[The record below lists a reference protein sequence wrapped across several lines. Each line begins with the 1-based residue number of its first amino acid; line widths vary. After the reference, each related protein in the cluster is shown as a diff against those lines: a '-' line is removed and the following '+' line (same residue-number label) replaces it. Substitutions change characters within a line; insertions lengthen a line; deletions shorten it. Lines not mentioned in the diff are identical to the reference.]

1 VAEDVQRADH
11 LHARPWVDT
20 LVNTLERR
28 PGRRRGGLLMVDPV
42 LIDARYAIRKLRQA
56 PGFAV
61 VAVLILALGIGATTA
76 IFSVVNGVLLRP
88 LPYPH
93 SEELVRVHKV
103 IPQFGLA
110 AVAPA
115 DFLDGRALNPPRSPR
130 CHSSDSGTQ
139 RTNNSLEG
147 DNLRTWL
154 GGRDSNPDNV
164 VQSHVNVLR
173 CALVC
178 SGWLWFSRPAL
189 RFALV
194 RSGLLS
200 CAPVQR
206 VSLCL
211 TL

>member
-1 VAEDVQRADH
+1 
-11 LHARPWVDT
+11 
-20 LVNTLERR
+20 
-28 PGRRRGGLLMVDPV
+28 MVDPV
-42 LIDARYAIRKLRQA
+42 LIDARYAIRQLRQA
-56 PGFAV
+56 PGFAA
-61 VAVLILALGIGATTA
+61 VAVLILAGIGATTA

-93 SEELVRVHKV
+93 SEELVRVYEV

-115 DFLDGRALNPPRSPR
+115 NFLDGRALNPPRSPR

-154 GGRDSNPDNV
+154 GGRDSNPATV
-164 VQSHVNVLR
+164 VQRDVNVLR

-178 SGWLWFSRPAL
+178 SGWLRFSRPGR

-194 RSGLLS
+194 RFGVLWF
-200 CAPVQR
+200 APVQR
-206 VSLCL
+206 VSMCL